1 MGDAAAW
8 GARDAAV
15 VWHGFTQM
23 ACYLDNEPIIVES
36 AEGRELIDVDG
47 RRYLDAI
54 SSLWVTTLGHRVP
67 ELDRALRDE
76 LDRVAHSTLL
86 GNGNRVVVELAEA
99 LARVVPVDRPHLL
112 FASDGAAAVEQALKI
127 AFQYWANRG
136 VAGRTRYLALGHA
149 YHGDTVGSLSLGAG
163 GFGTDLFDPLRFDVI
178 RAPGYDAPDA
188 LTRAAALVDEHGPTL
203 AAVVIEPLVQG
214 AAGML
219 VAEPPAYG
227 PLIDACRRHDV
238 LLIADEVAT
247 GFGRTGT
254 LFASEQ
260 CGLCPDLLALGKGLT
275 GGYLPMSAT
284 AVSDHVY
291 RAFLGADLS
300 DQTFY
305 HGHSY
310 SGNALAA
317 AVALRHLELFEEW
330 DVLANV
336 GARSATLRRLLGER
350 IVPLVAVGEVRSRG
364 LMAGVE
370 LAPPDPGLRWGRR
383 VCAGSVRRGV
393 LLRPLGDVVVIM
405 PPLTVTDAELTRIV
419 DVLAASIAEV
429 TATTTRTGRGSEG
442 HAGPATTGTTPAPGG
457 ATPVGWDRRIAAEL
471 DAVRAAGRWRTTRD
485 LVTTGP
491 VTGTLDGRPVVSFA
505 SNDYLG
511 LTHHPAVIAA
521 AHDALDR
528 WGAGTGASRLVV
540 GSRPLHSELESALAA
555 WKGAEAALVFSTGY
569 AANLGLLTTLGA
581 SPEVTMLSDELN
593 HASIVD
599 GCRLARATV
608 RVYRHGDLDDL
619 AGQLAALNSPAV
631 VVTDS
636 AFSMDGD
643 VADVGALVE
652 LAGRHGALLV
662 LDEAHAV
669 LRPEVPPGA
678 PVVRMGTLSKAL
690 GSLGGFVAGPARV
703 VDLLRNRARSFI
715 FTTAPTPADMAAALA
730 ALRLVRSDEGS
741 ALVKRLRH
749 NVERVR
755 PGHPTPIV
763 PVVLGDEAVAVQAAD
778 ELLERGLLVPAIRP
792 PTVPPGTSR
801 LRVALSAAHDDAQL
815 DRLSAALRSLAALE
829 PGGDRPA

>member
-23 ACYLDNEPIIVES
+23 GCYLDNEPIIVES

-67 ELDRALRDE
+67 ELDRALRDQ

-127 AFQYWANRG
+127 AFQYWANLG
-136 VAGRTRYLALGHA
+136 VAERTRYLALGHA

-163 GFGTDLFDPLRFDVI
+163 GFGTDLFDPLRFEVI
-178 RAPGYDAPDA
+178 RGPGYDDPDA
-188 LTRAAALVDEHGPTL
+188 LAIAAALVDEHGPTL
-203 AAVVIEPLVQG
+203 AAAVIEPLVQG

-219 VAEPPAYG
+219 VADPAACG
-227 PLIDACRRHDV
+227 PLVDACRRHDV

-260 CGLCPDLLALGKGLT
+260 CGLRADLLALGKGLT
-275 GGYLPMSAT
+275 GGYLPMSVTVA
-284 AVSDHVY
+284 SDRVY
-291 RAFLGADLS
+291 RAFLGEDLS
-300 DQTFY
+300 ERTFY

-317 AVALRHLELFEEW
+317 AVALRHLELLDEW

-336 GARSATLRRLLGER
+336 RARAATLRRLLDER
-350 IVPLVAVGEVRSRG
+350 VVPLAAVADVRSRG

-370 LAPPDPGLRWGRR
+370 LAPPSDGLRWGRR
-383 VCAGSVRRGV
+383 VCAGAVRRGV
-393 LLRPLGDVVVIM
+393 LLRPLGDVVVLM
-405 PPLTVTDAELTRIV
+405 PPLTITDAELVRIV
-419 DVLAASIAEV
+419 DVLAESIAEV
-429 TATTTRTGRGSEG
+429 TLQ
-442 HAGPATTGTTPAPGG
+442 PAGG
-457 ATPVGWDRRIAAEL
+457 AWDPRIAAEL

-485 LVTTGP
+485 LVATGP
-491 VTGTLDGRPVVSFA
+491 VSGTLDGRPVVTFA

-511 LTHHPAVIAA
+511 LTHHPAVVAA

-569 AANLGLLTTLGA
+569 AANLGLLTTLGG
-581 SPEVTMLSDELN
+581 SPDVTVLSDELN

-599 GCRLARATV
+599 GCRLRGRACGCTTTAISTTWP
-608 RVYRHGDLDDL
+608 
-619 AGQLAALNSPAV
+619 AGWRRWA
-631 VVTDS
+631 
-636 AFSMDGD
+636 
-643 VADVGALVE
+643 
-652 LAGRHGALLV
+652 
-662 LDEAHAV
+662 
-669 LRPEVPPGA
+669 VPPWWS
-678 PVVRMGTLSKAL
+678 P
-690 GSLGGFVAGPARV
+690 
-703 VDLLRNRARSFI
+703 
-715 FTTAPTPADMAAALA
+715 TAPSPWTATSPTS
-730 ALRLVRSDEGS
+730 VRSSSWS
-741 ALVKRLRH
+741 AATARCWCWTRPTPCSGPTSRPVPPSCGWGPSPRRSG
-749 NVERVR
+749 RSGDSWPGR
-755 PGHPTPIV
+755 PG
-763 PVVLGDEAVAVQAAD
+763 
-778 ELLERGLLVPAIRP
+778 
-792 PTVPPGTSR
+792 
-801 LRVALSAAHDDAQL
+801 
-815 DRLSAALRSLAALE
+815 
-829 PGGDRPA
+829 